1 MHFMPASFAALT
13 PLAESSMT
21 TQSAAASC
29 NATKNKERLIQEIN
43 ELMKIFRAILEK
55 VKHTIK

>member
-1 MHFMPASFAALT
+1 
-13 PLAESSMT
+13 MT
-21 TQSAAASC
+21 TQSAASSC

-55 VKHTIK
+55 VKHNIKEMGIDDFRYRRNA

>member
-1 MHFMPASFAALT
+1 MPASLAALT

-21 TQSAAASC
+21 TQFAASSC

-43 ELMKIFRAILEK
+43 ELMKIFRAILDK
-55 VKHTIK
+55 VKDN